1 MSFELD
7 RESYQSSFR
16 HYRPESKSTYAIGM
30 LLLAILAHPPT
41 QFAIFIWMNWLLLIE
56 ARVPVRKY
64 VKWFSMPF
72 LFLLLSA
79 PAILLEILP
88 TNQNH
93 TLIAGMPIGQYMFG
107 ISKEGVLQ
115 FIQLFVRSM
124 AAVSCFMFLVFTT
137 PATQLFFT
145 LKKLG
150 LPHFLLDIIVSMYRF
165 LFLFYKMAQEYRMAA
180 KVRQTSFAGMKGI
193 KNASFLLMQLIGKL
207 FDTYRNVQIGLSS
220 RGYEGEIWSV
230 REQGE
235 HPIPRSLLIK
245 AIIGFIMVILLEGYQ
260 VFIHPIPMF
269 GGGY

>member
-16 HYRPESKSTYAIGM
+16 YYRPESKGAYAIGM

-41 QFAIFIWMNWLLLIE
+41 QLAIFLWMNYLLLIE
-56 ARVPVRKY
+56 ARVPVRRY
-64 VKWFSMPF
+64 IKWFSVPF

-79 PAILLEILP
+79 PAILLEIMP
-88 TNQNH
+88 ANQNH
-93 TLIAGMPIGQYMFG
+93 VLIAATPIGQYMFG
-107 ISKEGVLQ
+107 ISKEGVLL
-115 FIQLFVRSM
+115 FVQLFVRSM

-165 LFLFYKMAQEYRMAA
+165 LFLFYKMAQEYWMAA
-180 KVRQTSFAGMKGI
+180 KVRQTSFAGVKGI
-193 KNASFLLMQLIGKL
+193 KNASFLLMQLLGRI
-207 FDTYRNVQIGLSS
+207 FDTYRNVQIGITS
-220 RGYEGEIWSV
+220 RGYEGEMWSI

-235 HPIPRSLLIK
+235 QPIPRGLLIK

-260 VFIHPIPMF
+260 LFIHK
-269 GGGY
+269 